1 MSGLQYKVF
10 CLVKTQIRTWSIRT
24 TQLCP
29 LVTKRHLSSTE
40 NYTIPQW
47 EKAANYPE
55 QIVTV
60 TVKII
65 LLLPGGLLKLSL

>member
-1 MSGLQYKVF
+1 MA
-10 CLVKTQIRTWSIRT
+10 
-24 TQLCP
+24 QLCP